1 MEDQKKAVYSL
12 VQGEEGE
19 AWARRMFSGW
29 NMTSKGKSM
38 PWIVIC
44 SLAST
49 QPKILAYKERRHGLP
64 LTLLLPST
72 SLLMERNIV

>member
-29 NMTSKGKSM
+29 NMTSKV
-38 PWIVIC
+38 PLC
-44 SLAST
+44 SW
-49 QPKILAYKERRHGLP
+49 KGILCDLQW
-64 LTLLLPST
+64 
-72 SLLMERNIV
+72 